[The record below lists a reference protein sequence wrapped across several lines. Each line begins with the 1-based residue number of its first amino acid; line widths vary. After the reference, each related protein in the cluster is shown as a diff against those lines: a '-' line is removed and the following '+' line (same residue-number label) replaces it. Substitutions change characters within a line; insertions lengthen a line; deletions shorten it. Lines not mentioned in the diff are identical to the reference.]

1 MADSNKPLVVG
12 LAGFGTVGGG
22 LARLL
27 EENAGIIRQRTGRD
41 IQVKKVLVRNAQKAR
56 TVPLPPGADL
66 TTNPDE
72 LINDPEI
79 DVLVELMGGID
90 APRTIID
97 RALDA
102 GKHIVTANKALLAEE
117 GLALF
122 QKAAGKG
129 RILRYEASVAG
140 AVPVVEALRTSLA
153 GNRISSLMGILNGT
167 SNYILSEMTS
177 NGLDFD
183 VALKQ
188 AQQLGYAEADP
199 TLDID
204 GHDAAHKLTLLIRL
218 AYGVNYPYTAMPVR
232 GIRGMSSLDI
242 ALAREFGYRIK
253 LIAQVRERREP
264 GQPDDKVRLEA
275 GVFPALVPYTVLLAR
290 VGGVYNAVRV
300 SGNACGSLFFHGRG
314 AGDLPTAGAVLADL
328 MAVARDENPHNT
340 GYACDDL
347 PTAGAVLADLMAVAR
362 DENPHNTGYACDD
375 LPRASIVPPAEW
387 RSRYYVRVMVEDE
400 PGVLRDLAGC
410 MADQGV
416 SMAQVIQRTDEGK
429 GVPLVF
435 MTHETTEEAMS
446 TALQRTLDTGMLRQP
461 AVYFRVLD

>member
-1 MADSNKPLVVG
+1 MG

-27 EENAGIIRQRTGRD
+27 EENADIIRQRTGRD
-41 IQVKKVLVRNAQKAR
+41 IRVKKVLVRNAQKAR

-66 TTNPDE
+66 TTDPDE
-72 LINDPEI
+72 LVNDPEI

-90 APRTIID
+90 APRAIID

-218 AYGVNYPYTAMPVR
+218 AY
-232 GIRGMSSLDI
+232 
-242 ALAREFGYRIK
+242 
-253 LIAQVRERREP
+253 
-264 GQPDDKVRLEA
+264 
-275 GVFPALVPYTVLLAR
+275 
-290 VGGVYNAVRV
+290 AVRV

-314 AGDLPTAGAVLADL
+314 AG
-328 MAVARDENPHNT
+328 
-340 GYACDDL
+340 DL

>member
-1 MADSNKPLVVG
+1 MNTTLNIG
-12 LAGFGTVGGG
+12 LAGLGTVGGG
-22 LARLL
+22 LVRLL
-27 EENAGIIRQRTGRD
+27 SENAEEIRARSGCD
-41 IQVKKVLVRNAQKAR
+41 FNLKAVAVRNPNRKR
-56 TVPLPPGADL
+56 DLPEGVRL
-66 TTNPDE
+66 TTDPMTLADDPD
-72 LINDPEI
+72 I
-79 DVLVELMGGID
+79 DVVIELMGGID
-90 APRTIID
+90 TAKELITRSL
-97 RALDA
+97 AK
-102 GKHIVTANKALLAEE
+102 GKQVVTANKALLAEE
-117 GLALF
+117 GESLFRLADE
-122 QKAAGKG
+122 KG
-129 RILRYEASVAG
+129 ATLLYEASVAG
-140 AVPVVEALRTSLA
+140 GIPIVQTLKESLTGNHITSLE
-153 GNRISSLMGILNGT
+153 GILNGT
-167 SNYILSEMTS
+167 GNYILSEMTS
-177 NGLDFD
+177 KGVNFAP
-183 VALKQ
+183 ALAE
-188 AQQLGYAEADP
+188 AQEKGYAEADP

-204 GHDAAHKLTLLIRL
+204 GFDTAHKLVLLIRL
-218 AYGVNYPYTAMPVR
+218 AWGVDYPYTKMPIE
-232 GIRGMSSLDI
+232 GIRNLDKMDI
-242 ALAREFGYRIK
+242 DFAREFGYRIK
-253 LIAQVRERREP
+253 LLAQVRERREP

-314 AGDLPTAGAVLADL
+314 AG
-328 MAVARDENPHNT
+328 
-340 GYACDDL
+340 DL